1 MTIRTLF
8 FILLLPLAAIGAELN
23 GRVVGVVD
31 GDTVDVLVA
40 EHDSYR
46 IRLAGIDA
54 PEKAQPFGKVA
65 KQAMSDLVMGHDVLV
80 EYEKR
85 DRYGRIVGVVMVG
98 ASDAGLGLIQQGL
111 AWHYKRYANEQT
123 LQQRLNY
130 DEAENAARMK
140 RSGLWSDST
149 PTPPWEW
156 RRHRQGVSNK

>member
-1 MTIRTLF
+1 MKMTRHAFFLF
-8 FILLLPLAAIGAELN
+8 LLWPLIAAGAELQ

-54 PEKAQPFGKVA
+54 PERAQPFGKVA
-65 KQAMSDLVMGHDVLV
+65 KQAMSDLVMGRDVRV

-98 ASDAGLGLIQQGL
+98 RTDAGLGLIQQGL

-123 LQQRLNY
+123 PQQRLDY
-130 DEAENAARMK
+130 DEAEISARAI
-140 RSGLWSDST
+140 RVGLWDA
-149 PTPPWEW
+149 PNPMPPWAW
-156 RRHRQGVSNK
+156 RRK